1 MKIAA
6 IALAASVFALP
17 VLAQDLQQADRNV
30 FILSGPMGAGDMADM
45 VNPFDVRYENAIV
58 LGAGYQ
64 QFFGEPVDNFRVGLE
79 VGGAVR
85 AGSER
90 TTGEIWGGVV
100 GRHDGIV
107 VGDGLRISPA
117 LTFGVSVVDG
127 TMGSGGKDHD
137 GLPGNVL
144 FYLSPKS
151 VFRARK
157 ILTPNCSGASTIG
170 RAHGTALAAAA
181 VPTPRQSGSGRGFSH
196 SEPYWLQ
203 WNRFSLSLL
212 RRTRESMP
220 RHARKLRRR
229 AGFCLLPE

>member
-6 IALAASVFALP
+6 FALAASVFALP
-17 VLAQDLQQADRNV
+17 ALAQDIEQSDRNV

-45 VNPFDVRYENAIV
+45 LNPFDVRYENAIV

-64 QFFGEPVDNFRVGLE
+64 QFFGEPLEDFRVGLE

-100 GRHDGIV
+100 GRYDGIV

-117 LTFGVSVVDG
+117 LTFGVSVVDD
-127 TMGSGGKDHD
+127 TMGIEAWREDHD

-144 FYLSPKS
+144 FYLSPEVS
-151 VFRARK
+151 FSSAENPDTELFWRIHHR
-157 ILTPNCSGASTIG
+157 SGAWNSFGGGGSANATTIG
-170 RAHGTALAAAA
+170 FRT
-181 VPTPRQSGSGRGFSH
+181 GF
-196 SEPYWLQ
+196 
-203 WNRFSLSLL
+203 
-212 RRTRESMP
+212 
-220 RHARKLRRR
+220 
-229 AGFCLLPE
+229 

>member
-117 LTFGVSVVDG
+117 LTFGVSVVDD
-127 TMGSGGKDHD
+127 TMGIEAWREDHD

-144 FYLSPKS
+144 FYLSPEISFSSKENPDTEL
-151 VFRARK
+151 FWRIHHR
-157 ILTPNCSGASTIG
+157 SGAWNSFGGGGSANATTIG
-170 RAHGTALAAAA
+170 FRT
-181 VPTPRQSGSGRGFSH
+181 GF
-196 SEPYWLQ
+196 
-203 WNRFSLSLL
+203 
-212 RRTRESMP
+212 
-220 RHARKLRRR
+220 
-229 AGFCLLPE
+229 